1 MTVTVGALRAG
12 LATNLATITGLR
24 ASAIQPDNPTPPQ
37 AIIFPTSITFDRT
50 FKRGLDEY
58 QFTVTLIAGR
68 QDARNGQAVMDGY
81 CEPTGTESIKTAIE
95 SDKTLGGAC
104 QTLHVTELSAYG
116 STSIGDTIYLTA
128 DFTVIVYA

>member
-24 ASAIQPDNPTPPQ
+24 ANAIQPDNPTPPQ

-58 QFTVTLIAGR
+58 AFTIPLIAGR

-81 CEPTGTESIKTAIE
+81 CAPTGSGSIKTAIE
-95 SDKTLGGAC
+95 SDRTLGGAC
-104 QTLHVTELSAYG
+104 QSLRVTELSAYG

>member
-37 AIIFPTSITFDRT
+37 AIICPTSITFDRT

-58 QFTVTLIAGR
+58 AFTITLIAGR

-81 CEPTGTESIKTAIE
+81 CAPTGTGSIKTAIE